1 MGLLEFN
8 KLPINTLVG
17 ADWKT
22 FKAITAGREIDAAYK
37 GKYRLTKAVCR
48 LLSPLASLQ
57 DRRYEKLLANQP
69 LEHDPVFILGHWRSG
84 TTFVHNVFS
93 CDKHFGY
100 NTTYQTVFPHL
111 MMWGQPFFKKN
122 MSWLMPD
129 KRPTDNMELA
139 VDLPQEE
146 EFALSNMMPYTYYN
160 FWFLPKYQQEYAD
173 KYLLFDDITDAELKV
188 FEEVF
193 TKLIKI
199 SLWNTQGTQ
208 FLSKNPPHTGRV
220 KELVK
225 MFPNAKFIYL
235 MRNPYTV
242 FESTRSFF
250 TNTIQPLKLQDVSNE
265 QLEENIISIYAKL
278 YHKYE
283 SDKKFI
289 PEGNL
294 MEVKFEDFEADAMGM
309 TENIYQS
316 LSIPGFAE
324 ARSDIE
330 KYVGGKKGYKKNKYK
345 YDDRTIRLVE
355 ENWDFALIHVP
366 KRKHFNFM
374 LRHQRQGRNKC
385 NETCHQQAMNAFLNH
400 QYFSFLFL
408 LINYNP
414 IVSKPNP
421 SSLLPNES
429 YGRHIYTYS
438 SYIPSCR
445 QHIFRYLLVLRRSR
459 G

>member
-57 DRRYEKLLANQP
+57 DKRYEKLLANQP
-69 LEHDPVFILGHWRSG
+69 LEHDSVFILGHWRSG

-146 EFALSNMMPYTYYN
+146 EFALANMMPYTYYN

-173 KYLLFDDITDAELKV
+173 KYLLFDNISDAELKV

-199 SLWNTQGTQ
+199 SLWNTHGTQ

-220 KELVK
+220 RELVK

-250 TNTIQPLKLQDVSNE
+250 TNTIQPLKLQDIGNE
-265 QLEENIISIYAKL
+265 QLEENILSIYAKL

-283 SDKKFI
+283 SDKQFI

-294 MEVKFEDFEADAMGM
+294 REVKFEDFEADAMGM
-309 TENIYQS
+309 TEDIYKS

-324 ARSDIE
+324 ARGDIE

-355 ENWDFALIHVP
+355 ENWGFAL
-366 KRKHFNFM
+366 K
-374 LRHQRQGRNKC
+374 QWD
-385 NETCHQQAMNAFLNH
+385 
-400 QYFSFLFL
+400 
-408 LINYNP
+408 YN
-414 IVSKPNP
+414 
-421 SSLLPNES
+421 L
-429 YGRHIYTYS
+429 
-438 SYIPSCR
+438 
-445 QHIFRYLLVLRRSR
+445 
-459 G
+459 

>member
-22 FKAITAGREIDAAYK
+22 FKQITAGRDIDPAYK

-48 LLSPLASLQ
+48 LLATLKPLQ
-57 DRRYEKLLANQP
+57 DRRFEKLLADKP

-84 TTFVHNVFS
+84 TTFMHNVFS

-146 EFALSNMMPYTYYN
+146 EFALANMMPYTYYN
-160 FWFLPKYQQEYAD
+160 FWFLPKYMQEYAD
-173 KYLLFDDITDAELKV
+173 KYLLFDDITPEELKV
-188 FEEVF
+188 FEETF

-199 SLWNTQGTQ
+199 SLWNTHGTQ

-250 TNTIQPLKLQDVSNE
+250 TNTIQPLKLEDISNE
-265 QLEENIISIYAKL
+265 QLVKNILSVYAKL

-283 SDKKFI
+283 ADKQFI

-294 MEVKFEDFEADAMGM
+294 VEVRFEDYEKNAFDM
-309 TENIYQS
+309 TQEIYQKLS
-316 LSIPGFAE
+316 LPGFDE
-324 ARSDIE
+324 AKADIE
-330 KYVGGKKGYKKNKYK
+330 AYVNKKKGYKKNKYQYK
-345 YDDRTIRLVE
+345 TETVELVE
-355 ENWDFALIHVP
+355 KNWSFALDQWGY
-366 KRKHFNFM
+366 K
-374 LRHQRQGRNKC
+374 L
-385 NETCHQQAMNAFLNH
+385 
-400 QYFSFLFL
+400 
-408 LINYNP
+408 
-414 IVSKPNP
+414 
-421 SSLLPNES
+421 
-429 YGRHIYTYS
+429 
-438 SYIPSCR
+438 
-445 QHIFRYLLVLRRSR
+445 
-459 G
+459 

>member
-22 FKAITAGREIDAAYK
+22 FKAITAGREIDPAYR

-48 LLSPLASLQ
+48 LLSTLAPLQ
-57 DRRYEKLLANQP
+57 EKRYRKLLADKP

-84 TTFVHNVFS
+84 TTFMHNVFS

-122 MSWLMPD
+122 
-129 KRPTDNMELA
+129 
-139 VDLPQEE
+139 
-146 EFALSNMMPYTYYN
+146 
-160 FWFLPKYQQEYAD
+160 
-173 KYLLFDDITDAELKV
+173 DISDEELKV
-188 FEEVF
+188 FEDIF

-199 SLWNTQGTQ
+199 SLWNTGGTQ

-242 FESTRSFF
+242 FESTRNFF
-250 TNTIQPLKLQDVSNE
+250 TNTIQPLKLEDISPEALE
-265 QLEENIISIYAKL
+265 QNILSVYAKL

-283 SDKKFI
+283 ADKQFI

-294 MEVKFEDFEADAMGM
+294 MEVKFEDFEADAMAM
-309 TENIYQS
+309 TEHIYKS
-316 LSIPGFAE
+316 LSIPGFE
-324 ARSDIE
+324 AAAPAISQYI
-330 KYVGGKKGYKKNKYK
+330 GGKKGYKKNKYK
-345 YDDRTIRLVE
+345 YDDRTVRLVE
-355 ENWDFALIHVP
+355 ENWKFALD
-366 KRKHFNFM
+366 
-374 LRHQRQGRNKC
+374 QWG
-385 NETCHQQAMNAFLNH
+385 
-400 QYFSFLFL
+400 
-408 LINYNP
+408 
-414 IVSKPNP
+414 
-421 SSLLPNES
+421 
-429 YGRHIYTYS
+429 YS
-438 SYIPSCR
+438 I
-445 QHIFRYLLVLRRSR
+445 
-459 G
+459 